1 MQTMQTISVLLS
13 FFSRI
18 LLTLL
23 FFVGLDSTFGW
34 MKFFLRLI
42 RPRRRMPDALRDGGS
57 RRYADAC
64 FSLTTTQH
72 FSFFLLLYYRVR
84 VQLQSDRGVGDKAEK
99 MARFDDGREDYE
111 G

>member
-1 MQTMQTISVLLS
+1 MSLP
-13 FFSRI
+13 F
-18 LLTLL
+18 
-23 FFVGLDSTFGW
+23 
-34 MKFFLRLI
+34 
-42 RPRRRMPDALRDGGS
+42 GS
-57 RRYADAC
+57 RRYADEC
-64 FSLTTTQH
+64 FSLTTH

>member
-1 MQTMQTISVLLS
+1 
-13 FFSRI
+13 
-18 LLTLL
+18 
-23 FFVGLDSTFGW
+23 
-34 MKFFLRLI
+34 
-42 RPRRRMPDALRDGGS
+42 MPDALWDGGS
-57 RRYADAC
+57 RRFADAC

-72 FSFFLLLYYRVR
+72 FSFFLRLYYRVR